1 MAAYARN
8 PEFSFGP
15 PSVSARGGLYTLTFQ
30 PKYGNVVVDVS
41 RIKESSRGDVTAEFR
56 IKGRPIGAGVE
67 VGLRSRLNM
76 LSATTKRS
84 TAKEMFDRGPD
95 YLDDGGWRTLLEM
108 ACDKV
113 LDLHRQGTPAVD
125 MATHELTYSGP
136 RYRIGPLLEERQ
148 ATVLFGDG
156 GSGKSMLAAA
166 LGQLVVTGRD
176 HAGLKPHIGN
186 VLYADYETDVTTTT
200 ERVKLLEAGFDSPP
214 STGFHYLSMVQ
225 IFAADFERV
234 NRVVRDK
241 QIKLVIV
248 DSAAMA
254 TGEPESADA
263 TAQYFRALA
272 GLDTTTLT
280 IAHVAKA
287 GREREPFGSIFWRQ
301 CPPVDLQGAQRSF
314 WPDAE
319 YGIEAYQIQQW
330 DAATGSRLQL
340 HFQR

>member
-1 MAAYARN
+1 
-8 PEFSFGP
+8 
-15 PSVSARGGLYTLTFQ
+15 
-30 PKYGNVVVDVS
+30 
-41 RIKESSRGDVTAEFR
+41 
-56 IKGRPIGAGVE
+56 
-67 VGLRSRLNM
+67 
-76 LSATTKRS
+76 
-84 TAKEMFDRGPD
+84 
-95 YLDDGGWRTLLEM
+95 
-108 ACDKV
+108 
-113 LDLHRQGTPAVD
+113 
-125 MATHELTYSGP
+125 
-136 RYRIGPLLEERQ
+136 
-148 ATVLFGDG
+148 
-156 GSGKSMLAAA
+156 
-166 LGQLVVTGRD
+166 
-176 HAGLKPHIGN
+176 
-186 VLYADYETDVTTTT
+186 
-200 ERVKLLEAGFDSPP
+200 
-214 STGFHYLSMVQ
+214 MVQ

-319 YGIEAYQIQQW
+319 YGIETHQIEQW

-340 HFQR
+340 HFQRERRDDKAE